1 MNRRL
6 RRRMITRGDVSLDVE
21 DSGGPDDWPRQSDLT
36 LDMLKH
42 SVHLPMEPK
51 VDRRVVTVFI
61 TLSLNKTLTFVM
73 RLYRLLSGQAE
84 STPLMHV
91 KTMLVL

>member
-1 MNRRL
+1 
-6 RRRMITRGDVSLDVE
+6 MITRGDVSLDVE
-21 DSGGPDDWPRQSDLT
+21 DSGGPDDWPRQADLT

-51 VDRRVVTVFI
+51 VDRRLVTVFMA
-61 TLSLNKTLTFVM
+61 LSLQQDSDVVL